1 MLTTPTVEQG
11 IEIGALGLGAALL
24 GELYLLVLYYLA
36 NTYPTQLTKQ
46 HYDEVSFA
54 SLCLLI
60 NRLLNILFDKR
71 TWPHVSY

>member
-24 GELYLLVLYYLA
+24 GELYLLVLYLA

-60 NRLLNILFDKR
+60 K
-71 TWPHVSY
+71 

>member
-1 MLTTPTVEQG
+1 MCSRIAFMLTTPTVEQG

-60 NRLLNILFDKR
+60 K
-71 TWPHVSY
+71 